1 MEATYLDFRYLQ
13 LKKTPSSARC
23 IIFSLL
29 AGIALALPYLFSLI
43 FRANVYFTVQ
53 PYYDHSGAIR
63 VNLAIANPY
72 SLDFCRYV
80 GKSFMQILTDLA
92 IYLVAINLWSFFM
105 CWLLNDPKQRWQFF
119 LSAITIGF
127 SLPVIVFTLSIFTDI
142 NFFDRLNSILNNPIA
157 IYLLLSFTLGITFG
171 LKKLM
176 YMIIPSLIGYLIGQ
190 LILIYAVAQISEI
203 SFESPVPTGHIKNW
217 LMLIQ
222 ILKNL
227 IWNFLLGLGVYS
239 TYRAARKLADSLAHF
254 ENRKTQ

>member
-13 LKKTPSSARC
+13 LKKIPSSSRC

-43 FRANVYFTVQ
+43 FGATVYFTVQ

-63 VNLAIANPY
+63 VNPTIANPY
-72 SLDFCRYV
+72 SLDFCRYI
-80 GKSFMQILTDLA
+80 GKSFTQLLTDLA

-105 CWLLNDPKQRWQFF
+105 SWLLNDTKQRWQFF

-142 NFFDRLNSILNNPIA
+142 NLFDRLNGILNNPIA
-157 IYLLLSFTLGITFG
+157 IYLLLSFALGITFG
-171 LKKLM
+171 PKKLM
-176 YMIIPSLIGYLIGQ
+176 DMVIPSLIGYLIGH
-190 LILIYAVAQISEI
+190 LILIYAVAQISKI
-203 SFESPVPTGHIKNW
+203 SFDSLVSTGYITNW
-217 LMLIQ
+217 LLLIQ

-239 TYRAARKLADSLAHF
+239 TYRGARKLTDSLAHF